1 MVSSP
6 AFDEEAVLAYKRI
19 VHGTDGSAS
28 SARAAQVA
36 AALTVANNAELI
48 VVHVQA
54 PGDTSAEQALAAAV
68 AGCEAAGVKARKLT
82 GELLEGRPAEAI
94 IEFSEQRDVGL
105 VVVSGGRGQQYSL
118 GDVAHRL
125 SHRTRCDLLIVSERA
140 PSGGRYAH
148 VLLATD
154 GSKTADRAARKA
166 YDLAD
171 SLGARVT
178 MVFVGHPA
186 TGKLVTADTVA
197 TYAGD
202 VPTEVVV
209 SSGDPTQEILDTAR
223 RVDADLIVIGNKGM
237 TGAKRF
243 FTASVPGRVSEQ
255 ADRDVLVCRTVV
267 QAVRELEPGTGG
279 IIEQQGEKLAAFMD
293 AAGELHL
300 LSAKCTHLG
309 CTVAWNPGEGTF
321 DCPCH
326 GSRFGPMG
334 KVVNGP
340 AQRPLPPA

>member
-1 MVSSP
+1 
-6 AFDEEAVLAYKRI
+6 

-28 SARAAQVA
+28 SSRAAQVA
-36 AALTVANNAELI
+36 AAITVANNAELI
-48 VVHVQA
+48 VVHVQV
-54 PGDTSAEQALAAAV
+54 PGDAAAPRTLAAAL

-82 GELLEGRPAEAI
+82 GELLRGRPAEAI
-94 IEFSEQRDVGL
+94 VEFAERRDAGL
-105 VVVSGGRGQQYSL
+105 VVVSGGRGQRYSL

-125 SHRTRCDLLIVSERA
+125 SHHARCDLLIVSERA
-140 PSGGRYAH
+140 PSDGGYRH

-171 SLGARVT
+171 GLGARVT

-186 TGKLVTADTVA
+186 TGELVTADTVA
-197 TYAGD
+197 TYAGE
-202 VPTEVVV
+202 VPTEVQIL
-209 SSGDPTQEILDTAR
+209 SGDPTMEILAAAR
-223 RVDADLIVIGNKGM
+223 RAEADLIVIGNKGM

-243 FTASVPGRVSEQ
+243 FTASVPGRVSEL

-267 QAVRELEPGTGG
+267 QAVRELDPGQGG

-293 AAGELHL
+293 EVGELHL
-300 LSAKCTHLG
+300 MSAKCTHLG

-326 GSRFGPMG
+326 GSRYGPLG
-334 KVVNGP
+334 EVVNGP

>member
-1 MVSSP
+1 V
-6 AFDEEAVLAYKRI
+6 AYKRI

-28 SARAAQVA
+28 SVRAGEVA
-36 AALTVANNAELI
+36 CAITVANNAELI
-48 VVHVQA
+48 VAHVQV
-54 PGDTSAEQALAAAV
+54 PGDAAARDTLAAAV
-68 AGCEAAGVKARKLT
+68 TACEAAGVRARKLT
-82 GELLEGRPAEAI
+82 GQLLEGRPAETLV
-94 IEFSEQRDVGL
+94 EFAEQRDAGL
-105 VVVSGGRGQQYSL
+105 LVVSGGRGQQYSL

-125 SHRTRCDLLIVSERA
+125 SHHSRCDLLIVSDRA
-140 PSGGRYAH
+140 PQEGRYTH
-148 VLLATD
+148 LLLATD

-166 YDLAD
+166 YDLAE
-171 SLGARVT
+171 SFQARVT

-186 TGKLVTADTVA
+186 TGELVTADTVA
-197 TYAGD
+197 TYAGS
-202 VPTEVVV
+202 VPTEVVIL
-209 SSGDPTQEILDTAR
+209 SGDPTREILDAAK

-243 FTASVPGRVSEQ
+243 FTASIPGRISEQ

-267 QAVRELEPGTGG
+267 QAVRELEAGQGG
-279 IIEQQGEKLAAFMD
+279 LIEQQGEKLAAFMD

-300 LSAKCTHLG
+300 MSARCTHLG
-309 CTVAWNPGEGTF
+309 CTVAWNPGQGTF

-334 KVVNGP
+334 EVVNGP

>member
-1 MVSSP
+1 V
-6 AFDEEAVLAYKRI
+6 AYKRI

-48 VVHVQA
+48 VVHVQV
-54 PGDTSAEQALAAAV
+54 PGDASASQTLEAAV
-68 AGCEAAGVKARKLT
+68 AGCEAAGVKARKVT

-94 IEFSEQRDVGL
+94 VDYAEQRDAGL

-125 SHRTRCDLLIVSERA
+125 SHHSRCDLLIVSDRA
-140 PSGGRYAH
+140 PAGGRYTH

-171 SLGARVT
+171 SLDARVT

-186 TGKLVTADTVA
+186 TGKLITDDTVA

-202 VPTEVVV
+202 VPTEVEVR
-209 SSGDPTQEILDTAR
+209 SGDPTKEILEAAV
-223 RVDADLIVIGNKGM
+223 RVEADLIVIGNKGM

-243 FTASVPGRVSEQ
+243 FLGSVPNKVIHHAPCG
-255 ADRDVLVCRTVV
+255 VLIVRT
-267 QAVRELEPGTGG
+267 
-279 IIEQQGEKLAAFMD
+279 D
-293 AAGELHL
+293 
-300 LSAKCTHLG
+300 
-309 CTVAWNPGEGTF
+309 
-321 DCPCH
+321 
-326 GSRFGPMG
+326 
-334 KVVNGP
+334 
-340 AQRPLPPA
+340 

>member
-1 MVSSP
+1 
-6 AFDEEAVLAYKRI
+6 LAYKRI
-19 VHGTDGSAS
+19 VHGTDGSPK
-28 SARAAQVA
+28 SARAAAVA
-36 AALTVANNAELI
+36 SALTLANNAQLI

-54 PGDTSAEQALAAAV
+54 PGDADAPRTLAAAV
-68 AGCEAAGVKARKLT
+68 AQCERAGVKPRKIA

-94 IEFSEQRDVGL
+94 VDFAEQRDAGL

-125 SHRTRCDLLIVSERA
+125 SHHARCDLLIVSDRA
-140 PSGGRYAH
+140 PADGRYSH

-171 SLGARVT
+171 SLDARVT

-186 TGKLVTADTVA
+186 TGRLVTSDTVA

-202 VPTEVVV
+202 VPTEVVIV
-209 SSGDPTQEILDTAR
+209 AGDPTREILGTAVA
-223 RVDADLIVIGNKGM
+223 VDADLIVIGNKGM

-267 QAVRELEPGTGG
+267 QAVRELEPGQGG
-279 IIEQQGEKLAAFMD
+279 IVEQQGEKLAAFMD

-300 LSAKCTHLG
+300 MSAKCTHLG

-326 GSRFGPMG
+326 GSRFGASG
-334 KVVNGP
+334 EVVNGP

>member
-1 MVSSP
+1 M
-6 AFDEEAVLAYKRI
+6 AYKRI

-36 AALTVANNAELI
+36 CAITAANNAELI
-48 VVHVQA
+48 VVHVRV
-54 PGDTSAEQALAAAV
+54 PGDAGAEQTLSRSTAW
-68 AGCEAAGVKARKLT
+68 CEAAGVKARKLT
-82 GELLEGRPAEAI
+82 GELLDGRPAEAV
-94 IEFSEQRDVGL
+94 IEFAEQRDAGL

-125 SHRTRCDLLIVSERA
+125 SHHARCDLLIVSDRA
-140 PSGGRYAH
+140 PSEGRYTH
-148 VLLATD
+148 LLLATD

-186 TGKLVTADTVA
+186 TGELVTADTVA
-197 TYAGD
+197 TYAGE
-202 VPTEVVV
+202 VPTEVVIV
-209 SSGDPTQEILDTAR
+209 SGDATREILDAAR
-223 RVDADLIVIGNKGM
+223 RVEADLIVIGNKGM

-255 ADRDVLVCRTVV
+255 ADRDVLVCRTVI
-267 QAVRELEPGTGG
+267 QAVRELEPGQGG
-279 IIEQQGEKLAAFMD
+279 IVEQQGEKLAAFMD
-293 AAGELHL
+293 EAAELHL
-300 LSAKCTHLG
+300 MSAKCTHLG

-334 KVVNGP
+334 EVVNGP

>member
-1 MVSSP
+1 V
-6 AFDEEAVLAYKRI
+6 AYKRI
-19 VHGTDGSAS
+19 VHGTDGSVS
-28 SARAAQVA
+28 SVRATRVA
-36 AALTVANNAELI
+36 AAITVANNAELI
-48 VVHVQA
+48 VAHVQT
-54 PGDTSAEQALAAAV
+54 PGETQAERTLGSAV
-68 AGCEAAGVKARKLT
+68 AACEDAGVKARKLT
-82 GELLEGRPAEAI
+82 AEMLEGRPAEAI
-94 IEFSEQRDVGL
+94 VEFAEQRDAGL
-105 VVVSGGRGQQYSL
+105 VVVSGGRGQRFSL

-125 SHRTRCDLLIVSERA
+125 SHHARCDLLIVSDRA
-140 PSGGRYAH
+140 PAEGRYTH
-148 VLLATD
+148 LLLATD

-186 TGKLVTADTVA
+186 TGALITADTIA
-197 TYAGD
+197 TYAGE
-202 VPTEVVV
+202 VPTEVLTV
-209 SSGDPTQEILDTAR
+209 SGDPTKEILDAAR

-243 FTASVPGRVSEQ
+243 LTASVPGRVSEQ
-255 ADRDVLVCRTVV
+255 SDRDVLVCRTVV
-267 QAVRELEPGTGG
+267 QAVRELEPGQGG

-300 LSAKCTHLG
+300 MSAKCTHLG
-309 CTVAWNPGEGTF
+309 CTVAWNPEGTF

-326 GSRFGPMG
+326 GSRYGPG
-334 KVVNGP
+334 GEVVNGP

>member
-1 MVSSP
+1 M
-6 AFDEEAVLAYKRI
+6 AYKRI

-28 SARAAQVA
+28 SVRAARVA

-48 VVHVQA
+48 VVHVQV
-54 PGDTSAEQALAAAV
+54 PGDASAPRTLATAI
-68 AGCEAAGVKARKLT
+68 AGCEAGGVKARKIS
-82 GELLEGRPAEAI
+82 GELLDGRPAETIVDFA
-94 IEFSEQRDVGL
+94 ERRDAGL
-105 VVVSGGRGQQYSL
+105 VVVSGGRGQRYSL

-125 SHRTRCDLLIVSERA
+125 SHHSRCDLLIVSDRA
-140 PSGGRYAH
+140 PADGRYTH

-178 MVFVGHPA
+178 MAFVGHPA
-186 TGKLVTADTVA
+186 TGELVTADTVA
-197 TYAGD
+197 TYAGE
-202 VPTEVVV
+202 VPTEVEIV
-209 SSGDPTQEILDTAR
+209 SGDPTAEILDAAR
-223 RVDADLIVIGNKGM
+223 RADADLIVIGNKGM

-267 QAVRELEPGTGG
+267 QAVRELEPGQGG
-279 IIEQQGEKLAAFMD
+279 IVEQQGEKLAAFMD
-293 AAGELHL
+293 KAGELHL
-300 LSAKCTHLG
+300 MSAKCTHLG

-326 GSRFGPMG
+326 GSRFGAAG
-334 KVVNGP
+334 EVVNGP

>member
-1 MVSSP
+1 M
-6 AFDEEAVLAYKRI
+6 AYKRI
-19 VHGTDGSAS
+19 VHGTDGSVS
-28 SARAAQVA
+28 SARASEVA
-36 AALTVANNAELI
+36 AAITVANNAELI
-48 VVHVQA
+48 VAHVQA
-54 PGDTSAEQALAAAV
+54 PGDAAAAQTLARAV
-68 AGCEAAGVKARKLT
+68 AACEAAGVRARKLT
-82 GELLEGRPAEAI
+82 GELVEGRPAEALVDLA
-94 IEFSEQRDVGL
+94 EQRDAGL
-105 VVVSGGRGQQYSL
+105 LVVSGGRGQQYSL

-125 SHRTRCDLLIVSERA
+125 SHRSRCDLLIVSDRA
-140 PSGGRYAH
+140 PQGGRYTH

-166 YDLAD
+166 YDLAE
-171 SLGARVT
+171 SLEARVT

-186 TGKLVTADTVA
+186 TGQLITADTVA
-197 TYAGD
+197 TYAGP
-202 VPTEVVV
+202 VPTEMVIV
-209 SSGDPTQEILDTAR
+209 SGDPTREILETAK
-223 RVDADLIVIGNKGM
+223 RVGADLVVIGNKGM
-237 TGAKRF
+237 TGARRF

-267 QAVRELEPGTGG
+267 QAVRELEPGQGG

-300 LSAKCTHLG
+300 TSARCTHLG

-334 KVVNGP
+334 EVVNGP

>member
-1 MVSSP
+1 M
-6 AFDEEAVLAYKRI
+6 AYKRI

-36 AALTVANNAELI
+36 AAITVANNGELI
-48 VVHVQA
+48 VAHVQS
-54 PGDTSAEQALAAAV
+54 PGDAEAERTLAAA
-68 AGCEAAGVKARKLT
+68 AAACEAAGVKARKLT
-82 GELLEGRPAEAI
+82 AELLEGRPAEAI
-94 IEFSEQRDVGL
+94 VEFAEQRDAGL

-125 SHRTRCDLLIVSERA
+125 SHHARCDLLIVSDRA
-140 PSGGRYAH
+140 PADGRYTH
-148 VLLATD
+148 LLLATD

-186 TGKLVTADTVA
+186 TGALITDDTVA
-197 TYAGD
+197 TYAGE
-202 VPTEVVV
+202 VPTEVIIVT
-209 SSGDPTQEILDTAR
+209 GDPTKEILDAAR
-223 RVDADLIVIGNKGM
+223 RVEADLIVIGNKGM

-267 QAVRELEPGTGG
+267 QAVRELEPGQGG

-293 AAGELHL
+293 AEGELHMM
-300 LSAKCTHLG
+300 SAKCTHLG

-326 GSRFGPMG
+326 GSRYGPG
-334 KVVNGP
+334 GEVVNGP

>member
-1 MVSSP
+1 
-6 AFDEEAVLAYKRI
+6 LAYKRI
-19 VHGTDGSAS
+19 VHGTDGSPK
-28 SARAAQVA
+28 SARAAAVA
-36 AALTVANNAELI
+36 SALTLANNAQLI

-54 PGDTSAEQALAAAV
+54 PGDADAPRTLAAAV
-68 AGCEAAGVKARKLT
+68 AQCERAGVKPRKIA

-94 IEFSEQRDVGL
+94 VDFAEQRDAGL
-105 VVVSGGRGQQYSL
+105 VVVSGGCGQQYSL

-125 SHRTRCDLLIVSERA
+125 SHHARCDLLIVSDRA
-140 PSGGRYAH
+140 PADGRYSH

-171 SLGARVT
+171 SLDARVT

-186 TGKLVTADTVA
+186 TGRLVTSDTVA

-202 VPTEVVV
+202 VPTEVVIV
-209 SSGDPTQEILDTAR
+209 AGDPTREILGTAVA
-223 RVDADLIVIGNKGM
+223 VDADLIVIGNKGM

-267 QAVRELEPGTGG
+267 QAVRELEPGQGG
-279 IIEQQGEKLAAFMD
+279 IVEQQGEKLAAFMD

-300 LSAKCTHLG
+300 MSAKCTHLG

-326 GSRFGPMG
+326 GSRFGASG
-334 KVVNGP
+334 EVVNGP

>member
-1 MVSSP
+1 M
-6 AFDEEAVLAYKRI
+6 AYKRI

-28 SARAAQVA
+28 SARAGEVA
-36 AALTVANNAELI
+36 GAITVANNAELI
-48 VVHVQA
+48 VVHVRA
-54 PGDTSAEQALAAAV
+54 PGDAGAKETLARAV
-68 AGCEAAGVKARKLT
+68 AVCEAAGVRARKLT
-82 GELLEGRPAEAI
+82 GELVEGRPAEALV
-94 IEFSEQRDVGL
+94 ELAEERDAGL
-105 VVVSGGRGQQYSL
+105 LVVSGGRGQQYSL

-125 SHRTRCDLLIVSERA
+125 SHRARCDLLIVSDRA
-140 PSGGRYAH
+140 PQDGRYTH

-166 YDLAD
+166 YDLAE
-171 SLGARVT
+171 SLEAQVT

-186 TGKLVTADTVA
+186 TGELVTADTVA
-197 TYAGD
+197 TYAGS
-202 VPTEVVV
+202 VSTEVLIV
-209 SSGDPTQEILDTAR
+209 SGDPTREILDVAG

-237 TGAKRF
+237 TGARRF
-243 FTASVPGRVSEQ
+243 FTASIPGRISEQ

-267 QAVRELEPGTGG
+267 QAVRELEPGQGG

-293 AAGELHL
+293 AAGELQL
-300 LSAKCTHLG
+300 MSARCTHLG

-334 KVVNGP
+334 EVVNGP

>member
-1 MVSSP
+1 V
-6 AFDEEAVLAYKRI
+6 AYKRI

-28 SARAAQVA
+28 SARAGEVA
-36 AALTVANNAELI
+36 AAITVANSAELI

-54 PGDTSAEQALAAAV
+54 PGDATASDTLAAAV
-68 AGCEAAGVKARKLT
+68 AVCEGAGVKARKLT
-82 GELLEGRPAEAI
+82 GQLLEGRPAEALV
-94 IEFSEQRDVGL
+94 EFAEQRDAGL

-125 SHRTRCDLLIVSERA
+125 SHRSRCDLLIVSDRA
-140 PSGGRYAH
+140 PQAGRYTH

-166 YDLAD
+166 YDLAE
-171 SLGARVT
+171 SLEARVT

-197 TYAGD
+197 TYAGS
-202 VPTEVVV
+202 VPTEVMIV
-209 SSGDPTQEILDTAR
+209 SGDPTREILDAATR
-223 RVDADLIVIGNKGM
+223 TGADLIVIGNKGM

-267 QAVRELEPGTGG
+267 QAVRELEAGQGG

-293 AAGELHL
+293 TAGELHL
-300 LSAKCTHLG
+300 MSARCTHLG

-326 GSRFGPMG
+326 GSRFGPLG
-334 KVVNGP
+334 EVVNGP

>member
-1 MVSSP
+1 M
-6 AFDEEAVLAYKRI
+6 AYKRI
-19 VHGTDGSAS
+19 VHGTDGSPK
-28 SARAAQVA
+28 SARAAAVA
-36 AALTVANNAELI
+36 SALTLANNAQLI

-54 PGDTSAEQALAAAV
+54 PGDADAPRTLAAAV
-68 AGCEAAGVKARKLT
+68 AQCERAGVKSRKVT

-94 IEFSEQRDVGL
+94 VDFAEQRDAGL

-125 SHRTRCDLLIVSERA
+125 SHHARCDLLIVSDRA
-140 PSGGRYAH
+140 PADGRYEH

-171 SLGARVT
+171 GLDARVT

-186 TGKLVTADTVA
+186 TGRLVTSDTVA

-202 VPTEVVV
+202 VPTEVVIV
-209 SSGDPTQEILDTAR
+209 SGDPTKEILGTAVA
-223 RVDADLIVIGNKGM
+223 VDADLIVIGNKGM

-267 QAVRELEPGTGG
+267 QAVRELEPGQGG
-279 IIEQQGEKLAAFMD
+279 IVEQQGEKLAAFMD

-300 LSAKCTHLG
+300 MSAKCTHLG

-326 GSRFGPMG
+326 GSRFGASG
-334 KVVNGP
+334 EVVNGP